1 MVTGKSQPPRE
12 GDEGAKRPKTGGRVK
27 KTVPQMV
34 EESKIRSELA
44 GLHDD
49 TLLPGPLAA
58 IYLAVSEDE
67 LYELRNPP
75 VDADGTRGDEGPL
88 LVKHIK
94 KGAVGQNQPVFY
106 SLGALKEYW
115 KKHQGSTSHEVAIKS
130 NMLGMVTAMAPF
142 FVQPGRGRRAVDL
155 LLGNAWDFMHPDRDE
170 RFARAARDELRVV
183 WLTGA
188 KAASSRWADV
198 AAHRELVDRW
208 TAILGHEIAAVGA
221 AFEGSELHAIAAE
234 APLLRRPLHD

>member
-1 MVTGKSQPPRE
+1 
-12 GDEGAKRPKTGGRVK
+12 
-27 KTVPQMV
+27 MV

-58 IYLAVSEDE
+58 IYLGVSEDE

-75 VDADGTRGDEGPL
+75 ANADGTRGDEGPL

-115 KKHQGSTSHEVAIKS
+115 KKHQGSTSHEVAVKS
-130 NMLGMVTAMAPF
+130 NMLGFVSERGPF
-142 FVQPGRGRRAVDL
+142 FVLPGVGRRAVDL
-155 LLGNAWDFMHPDRDE
+155 LLGDAWNFGHPDRDE
-170 RFARAARDELRVV
+170 RFARVAREELRVV

-188 KAASSRWADV
+188 EAASSGWADV
-198 AAHRELVDRW
+198 SAHRELADRW
-208 TAILGHEIAAVGA
+208 TALLRHEIGAVDAALEV
-221 AFEGSELHAIAAE
+221 SEVSSVTAE
-234 APLLRRPLHD
+234 APPRRGPLRD